1 MAYCGY
7 VFKLNEN
14 NVAAHPN
21 ADKLNV
27 IKIYDTQCIVSKD
40 GYDAGQLYVFF
51 PEGGQ
56 LSEAYCAANDL
67 VRRPGGKGYL
77 DPAKRNVKTIKLR
90 GEVSE
95 GLIMPLSSL
104 SVFGDITQLR
114 ENDTIDTFNGKE
126 ICRKYVPRR
135 NVAVATSASKKS
147 KKKQK
152 KNAKL
157 NYVFPEHIDTPQ
169 FKFCVSQFHEGDLVS
184 ITEKLEGSSGRSA
197 YIPCSTPANF
207 IQRLLHIKPKTV
219 YRYFCG
225 SRRVTIAGE
234 EEEFEVKADGFY
246 GSNDFRLE
254 IHKQLCPHLRK
265 NQEVYYEIVGWP
277 RPGVA
282 PLMGEVDT
290 TCLNDKAFTK
300 KYGKKMIFH
309 YGCEVGT
316 YDFYIYRITEM
327 DDDGDVVV
335 EYSTDQIKEWC
346 AKHGFKMVPIL
357 YRGFLREN
365 AEEEITALAQQY
377 SDGEST
383 LAPHWREGCVIR
395 RDNNAGKYDVFKH
408 KNDKYK
414 IMKGLFVE
422 NLQNADDIAP
432 DVLEEF

>member
-7 VFKLNEN
+7 VFKLNEK

-21 ADKLNV
+21 ADKLNI
-27 IKIYDTQCIVSKD
+27 IKVYDTQCIVSKE
-40 GYDAGQLYVFF
+40 GYDVDQLYVFF

-56 LSEAYCAANDL
+56 LSEVYCAANDL

-95 GLIMPLSSL
+95 GLIMPLCSL
-104 SVFGDITQLR
+104 SAFGDITQLR
-114 ENDTIDTFNGKE
+114 ENDPIDTFNGKE

-135 NVAVATSASKKS
+135 NASPAQPKS

-152 KNAKL
+152 KKTKL

-184 ITEKLEGSSGRSA
+184 ITEKLEGTSGRSA
-197 YIPCSTPANF
+197 YLPYSKPANL
-207 IQRLLHIKPKTV
+207 IQRLLHIKPKTA
-219 YRYFCG
+219 YHYLCG
-225 SRRVTIAGE
+225 SRRVTIAGN
-234 EEEFEVKADGFY
+234 DGFY
-246 GSNDFRLE
+246 GSNDFRHE
-254 IHKQLCPHLRK
+254 VHKQLCPHLCK
-265 NQEVYYEIVGWP
+265 NQEIYYEIVGWP
-277 RPGVA
+277 RPDAA
-282 PLMGEVDT
+282 PFMGEVDT

-309 YGCEVGT
+309 YGCEKGT
-316 YDFYIYRITEM
+316 YDFYIYRITEI

-335 EYSTDQIKEWC
+335 EYSTDQIKTWC
-346 AKHGFKMVPIL
+346 EKHDFKMVPLL
-357 YRGFLREN
+357 YRGFLGKN
-365 AEEEITALAQQY
+365 AEDEITALVQKY
-377 SDGEST
+377 CDGEST

-395 RDNNAGKYDVFKH
+395 RDNNAGQYDVFKH

-432 DVLEEF
+432 DLLEEL